1 MVIGVESVL
10 DVIIHHYLDRF
21 KYIDALASP
30 SLRWTV
36 IRQLSYPATRYY
48 SKQRENSVMH
58 GRRQSGEI
66 GISQSTSS
74 PL

>member
-30 SLRWTV
+30 SLRWKCYPT
-36 IRQLSYPATRYY
+36 IFLSSYTLIFKA
-48 SKQRENSVMH
+48 K
-58 GRRQSGEI
+58 
-66 GISQSTSS
+66 
-74 PL
+74 